1 MLYLNG
7 IFTDNIRWYFSKC
20 KFYFIEHKV
29 SVDLY
34 FHFDFNI
41 HIFAFKLQD
50 NIRTRLFLKYVK
62 FLTIIS
68 VVAKFK
74 WKSCDLPNDINLLP
88 VK

>member
-1 MLYLNG
+1 
-7 IFTDNIRWYFSKC
+7 
-20 KFYFIEHKV
+20 
-29 SVDLY
+29 VDLY

-74 WKSCDLPNDINLLP
+74 
-88 VK
+88 